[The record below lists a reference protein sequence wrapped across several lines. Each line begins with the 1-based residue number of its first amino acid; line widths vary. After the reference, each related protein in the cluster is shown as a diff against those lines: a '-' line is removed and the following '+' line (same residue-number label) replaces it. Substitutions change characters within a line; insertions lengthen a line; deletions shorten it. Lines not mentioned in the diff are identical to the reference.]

1 MAAISSM
8 KRESARRS
16 RPPPATGA
24 SSFQFPRPAGAAVP
38 LPPSASPRTR
48 HFSQGPDETTT
59 DSIAARMLA
68 EDPEVRL
75 LCDAGSMAFGADSV
89 ESRKALSLMLSP

>member
-24 SSFQFPRPAGAAVP
+24 SSFQFPRPAGGAIP
-38 LPPSASPRTR
+38 LPLAASPRTR
-48 HFSQGPDETTT
+48 HFSQGPDETANS
-59 DSIAARMLA
+59 SIAARMLA
-68 EDPEVRL
+68 EDEVRL
-75 LCDAGSMAFGADSV
+75 PCDAISMAFGADS
-89 ESRKALSLMLSP
+89 SQRRKALYLTLSP